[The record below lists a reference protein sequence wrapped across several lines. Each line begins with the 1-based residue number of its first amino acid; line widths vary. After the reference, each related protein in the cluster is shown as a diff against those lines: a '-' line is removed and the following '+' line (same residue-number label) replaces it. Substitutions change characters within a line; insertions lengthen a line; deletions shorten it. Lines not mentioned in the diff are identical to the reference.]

1 MATAAL
7 DYKWMIVPGTE
18 VRGSDVQR
26 GPEVGVELADFDHH
40 STERQL
46 HERAVTRASHAIEY
60 RHAPVVGFGRSDM
73 RTAVTLV
80 CSMAMRP
87 RAE

>member
-1 MATAAL
+1 VEATFNADLKSASNWRTSTTTAL
-7 DYKWMIVPGTE
+7 SVSFRS
-18 VRGSDVQR
+18 VLS
-26 GPEVGVELADFDHH
+26 L
-40 STERQL
+40 
-46 HERAVTRASHAIEY
+46 RASHAIEY